1 VYGISFGVYWG
12 FVFFFFFGSLVW
24 FGLVWCVLFFVFCLA
39 GLNEWVGFVGVVVW
53 VVREGGSRRVGV
65 DIGVVFGVWGL
76 GVGVELGGYE

>member
-1 VYGISFGVYWG
+1 M
-12 FVFFFFFGSLVW
+12 
-24 FGLVWCVLFFVFCLA
+24 
-39 GLNEWVGFVGVVVW
+39 NEWVGFVGVVVW